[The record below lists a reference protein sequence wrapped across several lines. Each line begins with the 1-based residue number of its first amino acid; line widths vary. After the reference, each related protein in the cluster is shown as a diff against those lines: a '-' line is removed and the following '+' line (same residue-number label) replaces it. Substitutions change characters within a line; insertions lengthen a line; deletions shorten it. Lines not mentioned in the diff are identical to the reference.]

1 MKCLLGALSAIYI
14 SLCLIAGSA
23 SAQTVDREAEN
34 MVLTAVDKLESR
46 DYAGARQL
54 LCSVLEQDEHNDA
67 AWYYLSKVAL
77 AENDLELAETC
88 LKTATTI
95 DPDNFW
101 YRYNIASIYSYT
113 RRPELAIDMY
123 EKLLEDFPKRSEL
136 YFDLVEFYAS
146 QREYQKALDMIDEI
160 EKVFGMTESM
170 AVYRF
175 NLLRVMDRQV
185 EAYESLKKYNQRYS
199 SPFVLSTLAD
209 YEMSMYNDSTALSY
223 YNEALEIAS
232 DYAPAMLGKAETYRV
247 TRRYADYFNEL
258 YHYVEM
264 PEIPVASK
272 SEYLVAVFQQVDSK
286 FRKSFQSQ
294 LDTTIVKML
303 GAHPGDSTAI
313 QTAAVYYYST
323 GRNDKAKEKFLENV
337 TLYPESL
344 SASADYVEFLMYAN
358 QWEDLSREGRA
369 AFDRFPHIPDFLEMA
384 GIGDYNLQDYDK
396 LLKACYTILEVAPT
410 DSSKTLRTWSTIGD
424 VYYQQ
429 GESKKAFKAY
439 DRALKVNPDYVYVL
453 NNYAYYLSEE
463 GKKLK
468 KALEMSRKTI
478 EAEPDNAT
486 YLDTYAWILFHQ
498 GKPAEAKPHLK
509 HAMLYGGKES
519 AVILDHYAEVLFA
532 LKEYDMAFIYW
543 NMALR
548 KNDGDVPDLE
558 EKIRK
563 RKEEAGR

>member
-1 MKCLLGALSAIYI
+1 MKYLTVAISAIYI
-14 SLCLIAGSA
+14 SLCLIAGTA
-23 SAQTVDREAEN
+23 SAQTVDRDAEN
-34 MVLTAVDKLESR
+34 KVLTAVSKLEER
-46 DYAGARQL
+46 DYAAASKL
-54 LCSVLEQDEHNDA
+54 LYSVLEQDERNDA

-77 AENDLELAETC
+77 AENDLEFAETC
-88 LKTATTI
+88 LKTASSI
-95 DPDNFW
+95 DPSNFW

-113 RRPELAIDMY
+113 RRPELAIAMY

-160 EKVFGMTESM
+160 EKIFGMTESM

-185 EAYESLKKYNQRYS
+185 EAYESLKKYNERYS

-209 YEMSMYNDSTALSY
+209 YEMSMYNDSTALAY
-223 YNEALEIAS
+223 YDEALEIAS

-247 TRRYADYFNEL
+247 TRKYGDYFRVLNQ
-258 YHYVEM
+258 YVET
-264 PEIPVASK
+264 PEVPVESK
-272 SEYLVAVFQQVDSK
+272 SEYLIAVLQQADAK

-294 LDTTIVKML
+294 LDTTVVKML
-303 GAHPGDSTAI
+303 GAHPNDSTAI
-313 QTAAVYYYST
+313 KTAAVYYYST
-323 GRNDKAKEKFLENV
+323 GRNDKAKEKFHENV

-344 SASADYVEFLMYAN
+344 SASADYVEFLMYA
-358 QWEDLSREGRA
+358 QEWEDLSKEGRA
-369 AFDRFPHIPDFLEMA
+369 AFDRFPHLPDFLEMA

-396 LLKACYTILEVAPT
+396 LLKACYTILEVAPS

-424 VYYQQ
+424 VYFQQ

-439 DRALKVNPDYVYVL
+439 DKALKVNPDYVYVL

-463 GKKLK
+463 GKNLK

-486 YLDTYAWILFHQ
+486 YLDTYAWILFLQ
-498 GKPAEAKPHLK
+498 GKAAEAKPHLK

-543 NMALR
+543 NMAVR
-548 KNDGDVPDLE
+548 KNDGDIPDLE

>member
-1 MKCLLGALSAIYI
+1 MKCLIGAISAIYI
-14 SLCLIAGSA
+14 SLCLVAGTA
-23 SAQTVDREAEN
+23 SAQTADRDLEN
-34 MVLTAVDKLESR
+34 KVLAAVSKLEER
-46 DYAGARQL
+46 DYAAASKL
-54 LCSVLEQDEHNDA
+54 LYSVLEQDERNDA

-88 LKTATTI
+88 LKTAISI

-247 TRRYADYFNEL
+247 TRKYADYFRVL
-258 YHYVEM
+258 YQYAETPEVPVE
-264 PEIPVASK
+264 SK
-272 SEYLVAVFQQVDSK
+272 SEYLIAVLQQVDSK
-286 FRKSFQSQ
+286 FRKSFQPQ
-294 LDTTIVKML
+294 LDTTVVKML
-303 GAHPGDSTAI
+303 GVHPNDSTAI
-313 QTAAVYYYST
+313 KTAAVYYYST

-344 SASADYVEFLMYAN
+344 SASVDYVEFLMYA
-358 QWEDLSREGRA
+358 QEWEDLSKEGRA
-369 AFDRFPHIPDFLEMA
+369 AFDRFPHLPDFLEMA

-439 DRALKVNPDYVYVL
+439 DKALKVNPDYVYVL

-486 YLDTYAWILFHQ
+486 YLDTYAWILFLQ

>member
-34 MVLTAVDKLESR
+34 MVLSAVDKLESR

-294 LDTTIVKML
+294 FDTTIVKML

-439 DRALKVNPDYVYVL
+439 DKALKVNPDYVYVL

-486 YLDTYAWILFHQ
+486 YLDTYAWILFLQ